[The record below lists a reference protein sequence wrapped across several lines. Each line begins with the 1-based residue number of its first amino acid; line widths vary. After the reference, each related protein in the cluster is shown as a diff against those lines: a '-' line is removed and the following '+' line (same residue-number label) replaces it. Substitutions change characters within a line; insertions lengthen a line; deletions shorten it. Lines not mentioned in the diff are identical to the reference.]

1 MRPSLQLAGS
11 RTGSGARAQPIRVMI
26 VDDSL
31 TARTVLSR
39 IVEAEPDLEIVAKA
53 TTAEMALARLLESP
67 ADVIL
72 LDLEMPGMGGL
83 EALPKL
89 LERGRGVQ
97 VLVVSSL
104 TAEGAEH
111 TLSALSMGAA
121 DTLLKPSAGQF
132 DLAYRGALI
141 AKIRALGRGGAE
153 PAAAVVPR
161 APAAPRELRKAPAV
175 LAIGAST
182 GGIHAMSLLL
192 RALPAR
198 FDLPILVTQH
208 LPGAFMPVLAR
219 QLELASGREAQVAA
233 GGEELIARRIL
244 VAPGDGHLIVQT
256 KGGKLVTGIA
266 RHKVRSGCMPS
277 VDPLFETLAD
287 AANGCAIGIVL
298 SGMGRDGAEGA
309 AKLAAAGGTL
319 FAQDAATS
327 SVWGMPRAIAE
338 AGLAA
343 AVLPPAEIAAR
354 LASVAG
360 VGR

>member
-1 MRPSLQLAGS
+1 MRPALQLAGS

-39 IVEAEPDLEIVAKA
+39 IVEAEPDLEVAAKA
-53 TTAEMALARLLESP
+53 TTAEMALARLAESP

-89 LERGRGVQ
+89 LERSRGGQ

-111 TLSALSMGAA
+111 TLAALSMGAA
-121 DTLLKPSAGQF
+121 DTLLKPGPGQF
-132 DLAYRGALI
+132 DEAYRGALI
-141 AKIRALGRGGAE
+141 AKIRALGRGSSE
-153 PAAAVVPR
+153 TLIPP
-161 APAAPRELRKAPAV
+161 PPLLAAPRESRKVPAV

-192 RALPAR
+192 RALSPR
-198 FDLPILVTQH
+198 FDLPILITQH
-208 LPGAFMPVLAR
+208 LPNAFMPVLAR
-219 QLELASGREAQVAA
+219 QLELASGREAHVAS
-233 GGEELIARRIL
+233 GGEELVARRIL
-244 VAPGDGHLIVQT
+244 LAPGDGHLIVQG

-266 RHKVRSGCMPS
+266 RHRVRSGCMPS
-277 VDPLFETLAD
+277 VDPLFESLAD
-287 AANGCAIGIVL
+287 AVNGCAIGVVL

-319 FAQDAATS
+319 YAQDAATS

-343 AVLPPAEIAAR
+343 AVLSPADIAMR
-354 LASVAG
+354 LASPAG
-360 VGR
+360 AGR

>member
-1 MRPSLQLAGS
+1 MRPAVQWAGS
-11 RTGSGARAQPIRVMI
+11 RTASGAGSRPIRVMI

-39 IVEAEPDLEIVAKA
+39 ILEAETDFEIVAKA
-53 TTAEMALARLLESP
+53 TTAEMALARLAEAP

-89 LERGRGVQ
+89 LERSRDSQ

-104 TAEGAEH
+104 TAVGAEH
-111 TLSALSMGAA
+111 TLAALSMGAA
-121 DTLLKPSAGQF
+121 DTLLKPGPGQF
-132 DLAYRGALI
+132 DEAYRGTLV
-141 AKIRALGRGGAE
+141 AKVRALGRGCS
-153 PAAAVVPR
+153 AATSAV
-161 APAAPRELRKAPAV
+161 APAPHRGPRKAPAV

-182 GGIHAMSLLL
+182 GGIHALCLML

-198 FDLPILVTQH
+198 FELPILVTQH
-208 LPGAFMPVLAR
+208 LPASFMPVLAR
-219 QLELASGREAQVAA
+219 QLELAAGREAHVAA
-233 GGEELIARRIL
+233 AGEEIRAGRIL
-244 VAPGDGHLIVQT
+244 VAPGDGHLIVQE
-256 KGGKLVTGIA
+256 KGGRLITALA
-266 RHKVRSGCMPS
+266 RHRVSSGCMPS

-287 AANGCAIGIVL
+287 AGKGCAIGVVL
-298 SGMGRDGAEGA
+298 SGMGRDGADGA

-319 FAQDAATS
+319 YAQDAATS

-343 AVLPPAEIAAR
+343 AVLPPQGIAAR
-354 LASVAG
+354 IAATMG
-360 VGR
+360 VGP